1 MLGVPGG
8 IEWLIILFIIFPA
21 LILPV
26 VLFWLI
32 LGRAGLPEPLALIAL
47 FPGFGELALLFVL
60 AFARWPAIDED
71 GEAGAAG

>member
-1 MLGVPGG
+1 MVGLPGG
-8 IEWLIILFIIFPA
+8 IEWLIILFIFVPF

-60 AFARWPAIDED
+60 AFARWPAVEGDERA
-71 GEAGAAG
+71 ETPR